1 MHKSQTIFPI
11 QAYPP
16 QGALANQADESLA
29 QSAAQNKDN
38 SNAFSVLYQRY
49 CIRVYRYQ
57 MARCGNAAD
66 AEDLCA
72 QTFLAALENIQ
83 RFRGE
88 GSFAAWLF
96 GIARKKTALHHR
108 SLRRH
113 SEFALEAAEQ
123 IADPLGGP
131 ENQAAQSLLLE
142 RIYTALGSLPT
153 ERAEA
158 VLLCTFGDLNTS
170 EAGRVLGK
178 SPAAVKMAVSRGLR
192 DLRQR
197 LNWINEEQS

>member
-1 MHKSQTIFPI
+1 MYKSQTILSTHS
-11 QAYPP
+11 
-16 QGALANQADESLA
+16 LAQISLASQDDESLA
-29 QSAAQNKDN
+29 RQAAQKQDQQ
-38 SNAFSVLYQRY
+38 NAFGVLYQRY
-49 CIRVYRYQ
+49 CVRVYRYQ
-57 MARCGNAAD
+57 MARCGSAAD

-72 QTFLAALENIQ
+72 QTFLAALENID
-83 RFRGE
+83 RFRAE

-96 GIARKKTALHHR
+96 GIARRKTALHHR

-113 SEFALEAAEQ
+113 GAEPLEEAESF
-123 IADPLGGP
+123 ADPVSSP
-131 ENQAAQSLLLE
+131 EGQASQHLLLE
-142 RIYTALGSLPT
+142 RVYTALGSLPT

-158 VLLCTFGDLNTS
+158 ILLCTFGDLNTS